1 MKPQIRRQLDEL
13 SRRTQKEYGKLV
25 QKLLAIA
32 FLESGAEHLV
42 ESSIQG
48 IDLQVRLAGLSYAF
62 EVKTS
67 EGKEIKL
74 RKKDLEG
81 MAGHAEQG
89 HAVHV
94 VSLTSGLFDGLL
106 FARFHPGELPSGKSL
121 SAFQLRP
128 YRDRDLE
135 TRITGAFESAVERH
149 AEVAA
154 TERQPGLDRILAT
167 YPARHLA

>member
-13 SRRTQKEYGKLV
+13 SQRTGKEYGKLV

-48 IDLQVRLAGLSYAF
+48 IDLQVRLAGIDHAF

-67 EGKEIKL
+67 EGADITL
-74 RKKDLEG
+74 GKKDLEG
-81 MAGHAEQG
+81 MTGHTRQG
-89 HAVHV
+89 HAVYV
-94 VSLTSGLFDGLL
+94 ATLTSGLFTNWI
-106 FARFHPGELPSGKSL
+106 FARFHPGELPPAKKL

-128 YRDRDLE
+128 YRCRDLE
-135 TRITGAFESAVERH
+135 ARITAAFDSAVEHH
-149 AEVAA
+149 AELAI
-154 TERQPGLDRILAT
+154 TDGQRGLDQVLST
-167 YPARHLA
+167 YPKRHLA